1 MYVLFCNGVWVCD
14 DVCCVSS
21 AGKCGLFL
29 GAMLTMY
36 VYVIG
41 FFYRP
46 LYNPS

>member
-1 MYVLFCNGVWVCD
+1 MSCFVMVSGFVMMFVVYLVLVNVVC
-14 DVCCVSS
+14 
-21 AGKCGLFL
+21 FL
-29 GAMLTMY
+29 GDMLTMY